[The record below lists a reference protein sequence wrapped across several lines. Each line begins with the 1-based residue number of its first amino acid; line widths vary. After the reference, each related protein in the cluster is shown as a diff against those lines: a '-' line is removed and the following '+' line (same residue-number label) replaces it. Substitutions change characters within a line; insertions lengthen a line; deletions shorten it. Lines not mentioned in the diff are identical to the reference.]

1 MSTFDRKAM
10 IELSDREYDE
20 SVERMRIKDK
30 DDMYPIWGCWRS
42 AFLHVARIHPGT
54 INLIKSSR
62 LHQTLELARKRHST
76 YLSPTVIFPKTT
88 PH

>member
-30 DDMYPIWGCWRS
+30 DDMYPIWGMLTFGIFCMS
-42 AFLHVARIHPGT
+42 LGFI
-54 INLIKSSR
+54 
-62 LHQTLELARKRHST
+62 LARS
-76 YLSPTVIFPKTT
+76 I
-88 PH
+88 

>member
-30 DDMYPIWGCWRS
+30 YDMYPIWGML
-42 AFLHVARIHPGT
+42 AFGIFCMSLGFI
-54 INLIKSSR
+54 
-62 LHQTLELARKRHST
+62 LARS
-76 YLSPTVIFPKTT
+76 I
-88 PH
+88 